1 MIDDTPMLELE
12 GEKKVGKVGK
22 RALLEKDI
30 EKPVCRYARTRYGMK
45 VEKFT
50 SPSRRAV
57 PDDLFTVPCSRP
69 GGFMFMIEFKAPGK
83 EATKTQA
90 KDHKERREMGIKVF
104 VVDDVARGKKIV
116 DAMYAFAAEL

>member
-1 MIDDTPMLELE
+1 MDDEPMLELE

-22 RALLEKDI
+22 RELLEKDV
-30 EKPVCRYARTRYGMK
+30 ENPVCRYAKNRYGMK

-50 SPSRRAV
+50 SPSRRSV
-57 PDDLFTVPCSRP
+57 PDRVFTVPCSRP

-90 KDHKERREMGIKVF
+90 KDHKERREMGIRVF
-104 VVDDVARGKKIV
+104 VVDDIDRGKKIV